1 MAARVL
7 CGEGRYDV
15 KCKERQPWKTAR
27 PDAGLAIKSTSNLCP
42 AVRRT
47 KYPCHRLWSRCV
59 NGAVGLPWPSCAFIG
74 HRVR

>member
-42 AVRRT
+42 ALHLGVPFSTGCRF
-47 KYPCHRLWSRCV
+47 L
-59 NGAVGLPWPSCAFIG
+59 I
-74 HRVR
+74 